1 MPMKWAA
8 AVKMWNMHG
17 KIYNPRHVYAI
28 PRKGSPEYL
37 DVKHIQEHDELPT
50 HLKKKGPFPPEAL
63 EQLRKHAEESTARRE
78 AAERKR
84 LTEEIEK
91 VRSPKLRIVEPE
103 PEIKVPALPERLEKK
118 EKKTTTPA
126 KAKVIAAILEEAKK
140 RKAAAP
146 APAPPTEKKITPPK
160 SGIVVHYKNLP
171 KPPPPPPSK
180 PVTRRRKIF
189 KHLFDLLGGPASK
202 RKGEQAK
209 KELAKV
215 EPDLATNESIGS
227 LLTGKFGSFYPTPP
241 ECLEKNKMIV
251 NLIEHGHN
259 FLEPCAGIGSI
270 VDVIETWNPTAKIEA
285 NELNPG
291 LANILKSFFPK
302 IKVETKDFFTYPNK
316 NNFDTI
322 LCNPPFEGG
331 LYFQFLFK
339 CLNMMNESTSK
350 RRPHLLFICPKIKM
364 DFGYTHTEGENDSFD
379 ETMFFSESS
388 ILSALTKY
396 VKENNLLYLD
406 DKKKISDKQFK
417 TILQNYYK
425 DNATDEQVS
434 LGEDVLNQIVN
445 HHFGFV
451 EAAYCGDCTG
461 FGGTNITASIYLFT
475 GYMKHDTDDESED

>member
-1 MPMKWAA
+1 MKWAH
-8 AVKMWNMHG
+8 AVKLWNAHG

-37 DVKHIQEHDELPT
+37 DVKHIQQHDELPK
-50 HLKKKGPFPPEAL
+50 HLKKKGPFPAEAL
-63 EQLRKHAEESTARRE
+63 AQLKKHAEESEARRE
-78 AAERKR
+78 AAKPKA
-84 LTEEIEK
+84 T
-91 VRSPKLRIVEPE
+91 SPTLSIVEAEEEAPRMK
-103 PEIKVPALPERLEKK
+103 PKRDMSKILAGI
-118 EKKTTTPA
+118 
-126 KAKVIAAILEEAKK
+126 IAEAKK

-146 APAPPTEKKITPPK
+146 KPVAPKPAVPKPVAPKPVAPKPAVPK
-160 SGIVVHYKNLP
+160 SGITVHYKNLP
-171 KPPPPPPSK
+171 KPPPAPTLK
-180 PVTRRRKIF
+180 PATRRRKIF
-189 KHLFDLLGGPASK
+189 KHLFELLGGPASK

-241 ECLEKNKMIV
+241 ECLEKNKTIINMI
-251 NLIEHGHN
+251 ESGYN
-259 FLEPCAGIGSI
+259 FLEPCAGIGSM
-270 VDVIETWNPTAKIEA
+270 VDVIETWNPTAHIEA
-285 NELNPG
+285 NELNTG
-291 LANILKSFFPK
+291 LAGILKSFFPK

-316 NNFDTI
+316 NNFDRI

-350 RRPHLLFICPKIKM
+350 HRPQLFFICPKIKM
-364 DFGYTHTEGENDSFD
+364 DFGYAHREGDIDSFD
-379 ETMFFSESS
+379 ESLFFSEPSV
-388 ILSALTKY
+388 LSALTKY
-396 VKENNLLYLD
+396 VKENDLLYLD

-425 DNATDEQVS
+425 DDATDEQVS
-434 LGEDVLNQIVN
+434 LGSDVLNEIVN
-445 HHFGFV
+445 RHFGFV

-475 GYMKHDTDDESED
+475 GYTSSRHDED